1 MADKKAV
8 QNLKKKM
15 GKEPNKTRPDSKA
28 PVIKSVRGGSVSGDY
43 GQNRGSARRFD
54 TTKITTFLKDLP
66 SSVTYKLKRKSASRK
81 IPGSP
86 KSFKLEK
93 RQKRPKVEKTS
104 KIIADSFRFLGE
116 HWKTF
121 AIIMF
126 FYIASYFVLAYA
138 TPNIDLPALI
148 KEAKE
153 AGSQPG
159 NLDKLKV
166 MTGALFTYRSGATD
180 FARWAQFFLAIIF
193 SLVFIYAIRNL
204 HKDIKLR
211 ARDALYDGTGNLIPF
226 FLNISLVAVQLI
238 PLTAVAVIYNIG
250 TSRELFI
257 GNLEKFTALGTLI
270 GSALLTL
277 YFIPTALISLY
288 AITLPGVYPMKTMQA
303 VRIMVSQRRLEVVRN
318 LLIFIL
324 FIFASYIVVLLLLV
338 TYLPRFAN
346 LSLDLFFLVA
356 LPLIHVMMYKLYLRL
371 LDAAKERINT

>member
-1 MADKKAV
+1 MANKKTV
-8 QNLKKKM
+8 QQLKTKLNKESQTTKK
-15 GKEPNKTRPDSKA
+15 PA
-28 PVIKSVRGGSVSGDY
+28 IKSVR
-43 GQNRGSARRFD
+43 QNKNS
-54 TTKITTFLKDLP
+54 TTKQAPERFNLSKIVADAKVLP
-66 SSVTYKLKRKSASRK
+66 SQLNKKIKHKKAVRK

-93 RQKRPKVEKTS
+93 RKKLPKAEKTS
-104 KIIADSFRFLGE
+104 KLIADSFRFLRE

-121 AIIMF
+121 SIILF

-138 TPNIDLPALI
+138 TPNIDLPALV

-153 AGSQPG
+153 AGAQPG
-159 NLDKLKV
+159 NFDKLKV
-166 MTGALFTYRSGATD
+166 MTGALFTYRSGASD

-204 HKDIKLR
+204 HKGAKLR

-226 FLNISLVAVQLI
+226 FLNISLIAIQLI
-238 PLTAVAVIYNIG
+238 PLTAVAIIYNIG
-250 TSRELFI
+250 TTRELFI
-257 GNLEKFTALGTLI
+257 GNLEKFTAGGTLI
-270 GSALLTL
+270 GAALLTL

-318 LLIFIL
+318 LLIFII
-324 FIFASYIVVLLLLV
+324 FIFASYVVLLLLLV

-346 LSLDLFFLVA
+346 LSLDLFFLIA
-356 LPLIHVMMYKLYLRL
+356 LPLIHVMMYKLYLSL
-371 LDAAKERINT
+371 LDKAKERVS